1 MWRASQNLSRLQQP
15 NVLAFSPS
23 ERRYPGSLGLDTTII
38 RNQRDQ
44 SMRRIQIL
52 SCAVL
57 MGLLTACSSPEEDAA
72 KAQKRSYDALG
83 AVAQERL
90 ELVDKYQTCVE
101 EAAGDNL
108 KIEACDTYL
117 RAAEA
122 LK

>member
-15 NVLAFSPS
+15 NVLAFSPN

-57 MGLLTACSSPEEDAA
+57 IPMLSDQYLC
-72 KAQKRSYDALG
+72 AQSRIPMDMIVHG
-83 AVAQERL
+83 
-90 ELVDKYQTCVE
+90 
-101 EAAGDNL
+101 
-108 KIEACDTYL
+108 
-117 RAAEA
+117 
-122 LK
+122 